1 MVMAAVRAE
10 DVIPARSAPLVDQR
24 QLVRE

>member
-1 MVMAAVRAE
+1 MVMAVVRAE
-10 DVIPARSAPLVDQR
+10 DVIPARSAPLVAQR